1 MLCEAAPHLPSDIPA
16 ASHHVAGGIVHS
28 MGPADTAALVKEVGA
43 EAIGQ
48 LVVAMGSEVAA
59 SVVHAMGVDLT
70 ADLVGQLG
78 VGVAAGIV
86 RSAGGA
92 ETGSLV
98 RAMGADFVAQL
109 VTKMGVTQNVAL
121 VAALGPTVLA
131 SLVASMGTTFIA
143 MLSLSMS
150 AEIFHAIFGALGWES
165 GQGGASADQP
175 VSPADTYRASTT
187 ASSSSSFPAVSGIRS
202 TPVTLQPTQRVLIPT
217 VTVSDSSTGGSKLL
231 PHLADG
237 TRIPVAASP
246 SSSSSSAI
254 AGSRTGAGAGGIP
267 GELESHPITP
277 ASTAT
282 TALSIDSAVGIPAAP
297 GIPTESRVLGSKAVV
312 TDDVKFTS
320 AVPLTNNA
328 QQVSRDVEQQIRD
341 QGGNFK

>member
-1 MLCEAAPHLPSDIPA
+1 
-16 ASHHVAGGIVHS
+16 VHS

-43 EAIGQ
+43 DSIGQ
-48 LVVAMGSEVAA
+48 LVVAMGPDVAA

-70 ADLVGQLG
+70 ADLVAQLG
-78 VGVAAGIV
+78 VGVASGIV
-86 RSAGGA
+86 RSAGGS

-121 VAALGPTVLA
+121 VAALGPSVLA
-131 SLVASMGTTFIA
+131 GLLGSMGPAFIG

-165 GQGGASADQP
+165 GQSGSSADQP
-175 VSPADTYRASTT
+175 VSPADTYRASAT
-187 ASSSSSFPAVSGIRS
+187 ASSSSSFPTMSGIRS

-217 VTVSDSSTGGSKLL
+217 VNVSDSSTGGSKLL

-237 TRIPVAASP
+237 TRIPVAATP
-246 SSSSSSAI
+246 SSSSRSAI
-254 AGSRTGAGAGGIP
+254 AASSTGAGRIAGEP
-267 GELESHPITP
+267 VSHPITP

-282 TALSIDSAVGIPAAP
+282 TALSIDSTVGIPAAP
-297 GIPTESRVLGSKAVV
+297 GIPAESRVLGTRAVV

-320 AVPLTNNA
+320 AVPLTHNA
-328 QQVSRDVEQQIRD
+328 QQVLKDVEQQIRD
-341 QGGNFK
+341 QGGSFK